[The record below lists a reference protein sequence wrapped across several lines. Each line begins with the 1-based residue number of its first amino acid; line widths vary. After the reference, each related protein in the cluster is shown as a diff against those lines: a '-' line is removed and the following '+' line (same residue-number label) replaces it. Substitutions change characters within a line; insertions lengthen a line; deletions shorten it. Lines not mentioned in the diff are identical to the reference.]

1 MMTTMAALAG
11 SLPIAIGFGAGGEGR
26 QPLGMAVV
34 GGLAVSQVLT
44 LYFTPVIYLYMERL
58 SRLQRRRAAA
68 EPQAL
73 APHGAMTGKD
83 IAAE

>member
-1 MMTTMAALAG
+1 
-11 SLPIAIGFGAGGEGR
+11 
-26 QPLGMAVV
+26 MAVV

-58 SRLQRRRAAA
+58 TQLRRRRAAA
-68 EPQAL
+68 ESHEL
-73 APHGAMTGKD
+73 APRGAMAGKD